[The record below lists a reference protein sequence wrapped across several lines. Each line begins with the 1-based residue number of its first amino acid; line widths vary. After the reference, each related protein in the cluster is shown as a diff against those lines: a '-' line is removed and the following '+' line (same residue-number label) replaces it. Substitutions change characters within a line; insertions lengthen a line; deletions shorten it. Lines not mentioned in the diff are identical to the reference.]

1 MYKIKEYETST
12 GTTKVK
18 LEGNPL
24 KETFETIDE
33 TGVSGVIILNGTHLA
48 RNTNKVKPVEI
59 KGDTVIH
66 EILVTKND
74 REIETIVSVEVPDCE
89 LFAPDNAKM
98 VDMQAKAVKDSLTD
112 FANTARENQLTENE
126 KSEAVKKALQSLQL
140 QGVEIETI
148 KKVLKEW

>member
-18 LEGNPL
+18 LAGKSLNEI
-24 KETFETIDE
+24 FETIDK

-59 KGDTVIH
+59 KGDKVVH
-66 EILVTKND
+66 EILVTKNN
-74 REIETIVSVEVPDCE
+74 REIETIVTVEVPDCE

-112 FANTARENQLTENE
+112 FANTARESQLTEEE
-126 KSEAVKKALQSLQL
+126 KVKAVKETLKSLQL
-140 QGVEIETI
+140 QGVEISTI
-148 KKVLKEW
+148 KEIVAEW